1 MVFVQKH
8 LKIFVSKFWKFFEEF
23 LYTFQKIK
31 TPVFSLVH
39 SKKVQIVHITNCD
52 FRAHILEIFRA
63 KVIKI
68 KF

>member
-39 SKKVQIVHITNCD
+39 SKKYKLCTSQTVIFVHT
-52 FRAHILEIFRA
+52 FS
-63 KVIKI
+63 
-68 KF
+68 KFFGPKS